1 MLPTPKETTVFHR
14 PAPRRRSAT
23 AAVAL
28 CLLCTLSTSAWGESR
43 SAGPDTAARS
53 PVTPVP
59 ATAGS
64 TTALSGYAI
73 QSTAKV
79 TDAASDVSSPGYPAR
94 GWYPAGSRSTV
105 LAALLADGKYADPFY
120 STNQQK
126 IPKADFQVPGG
137 TARTSR
143 SPTPPSAATW
153 TSAG

>member
-1 MLPTPKETTVFHR
+1 MFHH

-28 CLLCTLSTSAWGESR
+28 CLLCTLSTSAWAGSR
-43 SAGPDTAARS
+43 SAGPDAAARV

-79 TDAASDVSSPGYPAR
+79 TDAASDVSSPGYPAS

-105 LAALLADGKYADPFY
+105 LAALLADGKYADPFF

-153 TSAG
+153 TSAA